1 VPSNTLRITL
11 HVYPPSLLIEL
22 PSRSAILESLLSPP
36 PLRSFHIFISLLS
49 LALFAII
56 LLSPPRDRLS
66 SAIMRT
72 SRFQS
77 LAGTLSFSNI
87 RTSLRRSSSTSNHST
102 MSSNRDSYASSSNS
116 SPIDTINAIMHRQ
129 PSMLEMDEERRSVG
143 SALEIMEPRPIV
155 YWGGLEERMGSL

>member
-1 VPSNTLRITL
+1 
-11 HVYPPSLLIEL
+11 
-22 PSRSAILESLLSPP
+22 
-36 PLRSFHIFISLLS
+36 
-49 LALFAII
+49 
-56 LLSPPRDRLS
+56 
-66 SAIMRT
+66 
-72 SRFQS
+72 
-77 LAGTLSFSNI
+77 
-87 RTSLRRSSSTSNHST
+87 